1 MGGRQEYILE
11 VSIDVLMYVLYSQ
24 CHMNQIA
31 SFLCWK
37 NPFSLSKPSQSS
49 KWRKLMLNS
58 THLLFSLV
66 ISFQLSPSIALIIHG
81 LIPCPVV
88 GTDMSGIKSHPL
100 KTQYSAVY

>member
-1 MGGRQEYILE
+1 
-11 VSIDVLMYVLYSQ
+11 
-24 CHMNQIA
+24 
-31 SFLCWK
+31 
-37 NPFSLSKPSQSS
+37 
-49 KWRKLMLNS
+49 MLNS